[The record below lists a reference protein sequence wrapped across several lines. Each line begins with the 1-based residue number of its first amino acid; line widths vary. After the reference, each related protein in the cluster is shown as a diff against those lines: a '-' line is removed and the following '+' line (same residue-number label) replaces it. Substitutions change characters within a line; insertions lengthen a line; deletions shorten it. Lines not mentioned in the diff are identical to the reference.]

1 MSDMDDPIFELRFYN
16 LAEGRDADMRRRVR
30 EDLAWLFPR
39 HGIRPL
45 AGWSALAAPALPM
58 FIYLTPWRNMVERNC
73 CWAGFYADPAWQEVR
88 NRTNAGSEL
97 VTDYEIF
104 FLRGMSPWRAL
115 ASDGGELDEVVIQRT
130 LVGKGLASAA
140 ALRERELPALEQ
152 AGAQVQGAFD
162 VLSGC
167 RLPAAISVLRWRDWD
182 ARRGAREAVDANPAI
197 VAARAEERRQFGA
210 ELLGTRSSF
219 LVAPV
224 PVDWQ

>member
-1 MSDMDDPIFELRFYN
+1 
-16 LAEGRDADMRRRVR
+16 
-30 EDLAWLFPR
+30 
-39 HGIRPL
+39 
-45 AGWSALAAPALPM
+45 PALPM
-58 FIYLTPWRNMVERNC
+58 FIYLTPWRNMVERNR

-152 AGAQVQGAFD
+152 AGAQVQGEVGRA
-162 VLSGC
+162 SC
-167 RLPAAISVLRWRDWD
+167 R
-182 ARRGAREAVDANPAI
+182 
-197 VAARAEERRQFGA
+197 ERVG
-210 ELLGTRSSF
+210 G
-219 LVAPV
+219 
-224 PVDWQ
+224 